1 MDNSL
6 CLWCEPKRVP
16 SICGDGGDGV
26 MKTINCAGLA
36 GRGALESPEAGCEL
50 RAGRPAGD
58 LGGR

>member
-1 MDNSL
+1 
-6 CLWCEPKRVP
+6 
-16 SICGDGGDGV
+16 

-58 LGGR
+58 LGGH